1 MPLSELI
8 AYQACFVVDDVEQ
21 AVKFCS
27 SELGWGPFQH
37 FKIPSKNCHYKDWQG
52 DKLTEVALGM
62 AGRSQVELIRV
73 HQGQD
78 SIQRYQT
85 NMGAGLQHLGVLC
98 KDSAQAIKLLGD
110 VGGLMDDQNQY
121 GEVTFTFMNVPTGPS
136 MIELLERGE
145 QGLPT
150 NEERRQGEKI
160 GLTTASHRERI
171 QLDRATIVTADLE
184 QSLGFYSHCFPS
196 KTADI
201 QLETLRIVGN
211 DGRPHKTEARRCL
224 IDAGVLELELIEVS
238 AAGTDPYARQMQ
250 RSLVHG
256 GHGLAHVGGKAGSTP
271 IDRNAVQGS
280 WLNSGE
286 LFTLRTGPDGRLSL
300 QLRH

>member
-1 MPLSELI
+1 MPSSELI
-8 AYQACFVVDDVEQ
+8 AYQACFVVEDVEQ

-37 FKIPSKNCHYKDWQG
+37 FKIPSKDCRYKDWQG

-78 SIQRYQT
+78 SIQRYQSS
-85 NMGAGLQHLGVLC
+85 MGAGLQHLGVLC
-98 KDSAQAIKLLGD
+98 KDSAQAIELLAGA
-110 VGGLMDDQNQY
+110 GGSMDDQNRY
-121 GEVTFTFMNVPTGPS
+121 GEITFTFMNVPTGPS

-150 NEERRQGEKI
+150 NEEQQQGEKI
-160 GLTTASHRERI
+160 GLTNASGGERM

-184 QSLGFYSHCFPS
+184 QSLAFYAHCFPA
-196 KTADI
+196 KKAGI
-201 QLETLRIVGN
+201 QLETLRITDSSGLIHN
-211 DGRPHKTEARRCL
+211 TKARRCL
-224 IDAGVLELELIEVS
+224 VNAGVLELELVEVS
-238 AAGTDPYARQMQ
+238 SAGTDPYAKQMQ
-250 RSLVHG
+250 RSIAHA
-256 GHGLAHVGGKAGSTP
+256 GHGLVHVGGKAGNVST
-271 IDRNAVQGS
+271 DNNAVQGE

-286 LFTLRTGPDGRLSL
+286 LFTLRTGPDARLSL